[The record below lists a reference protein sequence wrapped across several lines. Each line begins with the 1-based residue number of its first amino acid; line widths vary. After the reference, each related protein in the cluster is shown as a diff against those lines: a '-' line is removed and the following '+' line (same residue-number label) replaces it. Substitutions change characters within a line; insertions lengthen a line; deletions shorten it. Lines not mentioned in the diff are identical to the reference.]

1 MGALMIPPRCLVLAV
16 VLVAAAAHA
25 PAQAP
30 APTTASAAAVTSLAG
45 DERAAKLA
53 ERYEALLAANPS
65 EGIALDRLWK
75 IYEDHDATA
84 ALIDEYRRASERDGG
99 PARLIYGHLLKKTG
113 RFDAAA
119 AVYAA
124 ASQAEPANP
133 LPLLARAEVALAGH
147 HPEDAA
153 PLFSEALGLLPP
165 NDHRRADLLQKL
177 GNAWLAAGQP
187 AKAAESWEQ
196 LVAANPANLALHKL
210 LADTYARN
218 HLFDQAVAHLEYLDQ
233 HAEPA
238 TRAAAL
244 RDMGRLHEARGD
256 FDAARDAYERG
267 LALTARD
274 NWLHGELLGAIIR
287 LYERAGRVAELEA
300 RWRQAAGQAPH
311 DLGGYLRLE
320 TLAESQGNAQ
330 GELEWLDR
338 ITALA
343 PRDRD
348 SRLKLARLLVDR
360 GQRERAAA
368 VYDQLLKEQPEQ
380 FDLILARADLDLQ
393 MGATAMAVSRVE
405 TRLAKTP
412 TDETISASALEFFL
426 SHHLDEP
433 AERCLRAAVAH
444 PPGSLDAGIAL
455 AKFYFARHR
464 PDEGRHVL
472 DGLAGETGGTP
483 PPPDRWQRIATAF
496 KDENLPDDALRCWRE
511 AARVAPRDPAPL
523 EAASELLLARG
534 EPQAAADALE
544 KAVVVVPEGPA
555 REEVERKLFQVLSA
569 PFESAPGATGGAG
582 PPTGTPR
589 RRSRGLSLSLRT
601 GGLVPPAPDN
611 SVMVTVDGPL
621 DHYLEKLEDEAERQ
635 PMAANLLRLARWQLW
650 ARSLNEA
657 ADSAEKAVAFDPTNL
672 AARQMSIRVATE
684 AHEHGVAE
692 RRLREIIALDPAHR
706 TAYLCQLA
714 GLQMEDGDF
723 DAAISGYSQ
732 LQEMQP
738 GAVEPLTDL
747 ALAQQRAER
756 WFDALATWRRAY
768 VLPSL
773 TPAQRGDVRR
783 PLVAAYEHLGEFRS
797 AAELLDHAVEEQPD
811 LARKQELFQEL
822 GEFCGTHALAD
833 WLAGRYEAR
842 LQAQPEDYFTMVAV
856 ASLWKNQGRDEEAYR
871 LLRRAY
877 YSAPDPVAALRS
889 LADEAEAVGEDDQAV
904 ADRRR
909 LVGIA
914 GQDTPENL
922 AKLAASEE
930 DALDED
936 EAARTWEGIAARFP
950 RDTNALAQAAEFFER
965 IAQPDRARALLG
977 RLVAIEPGDLP
988 RLFHLA
994 ELARDAGDEADARE
1008 KFEQVLARST
1018 AEKPGGPLRLPPDLE
1033 VVPEPSVSLGGMSV
1047 FYRSPVVEPPPSKPA
1062 AGADDQALRLQ
1073 AIRELAA
1080 LLPGH
1085 DDPRAASEARNRWLE
1100 PWRKAAATGARS
1112 EPLQAFYAAG
1122 DVAGTMDLLSGW
1134 LDARPAD
1141 ERLRGAFLLAG
1152 LRLGDYGRL
1161 ARWTWP
1167 ANGTARPG
1175 VRGSQLVA
1183 AVQQFLASGGRPGA
1197 NIVAELFPP
1206 HVKARDLLWRTAKEG
1221 FAERRWYA
1229 PAAELGERV
1238 LALAASN
1245 RPAYAVDL
1253 AQWELFLDRPD
1264 RARAA
1269 LREAVDEGGGASLD
1283 SADGSASFDGTGG
1296 SAVYEALR
1304 AYYLLLPVDQRA
1316 AFVDGY
1322 LRGWQ
1327 ARGQAVHGVLSAV
1340 LLHGLQ
1346 GDETSARR
1354 DVDALLALGLAEP
1367 ESANVDRSPDAR
1379 RWSYVLGTGVQLENW
1394 NLGPL
1399 ATYLWRR
1406 ALEGATAFDRRDGE
1420 VQGTLAE
1427 ITSRLVVLEVATAPD
1442 PETGRERVSAYLA
1455 EHPRADLVRS
1465 VATQL
1470 LTASQFPAARQC
1482 YESLT
1487 RQEPGNE
1494 EDWRNLL
1501 VAYNAEGDLDGME
1514 TVLVSLLGP
1523 DRAPPSPLTRAELVR
1538 DLAALHQFEGDAAG
1552 ATRLLEREF
1561 QDGNRAAPVVTSLAA
1576 SYERAGLL
1584 DDAAR
1589 VWQEGIAGDYANA
1602 RTYRLTLARLAER
1615 RGNLPQAISW
1625 LEAELVGKGPPSAEA
1640 AVGQLADLYLRTGRT
1655 DQAKDLVLG
1664 LLKTNSLESLPGV
1677 AQAFAQAGQQPLIRE
1692 WLRTAVRRARDPQT
1706 RFQLQQQLLQNN
1718 LASPTEPA
1726 AEFAREMRRLEKFAQ
1741 ALPALKSVYETA
1753 RYALA
1758 RQRGADHWLEGELQR
1773 GWREGRGEFAAGE
1786 QLVSFYLD
1794 TRQTEP
1800 LRRVVEAIDT
1810 RPNLPEQSL
1819 AGIEKRLTDAN
1830 LAGMALPLAERLYRR
1845 FPQND
1850 LYGLDRAKVL
1860 WKTGQTAEADR
1871 LLEALDGSAFFREDL
1886 SARIGALYEEL
1897 GETERA
1903 RSFYVRA
1910 VQRDP
1915 AGERSAAVCLR
1926 LAQIEIRRK
1935 NLPEVRRLLQIVY
1948 RQPAAANDLTP
1959 LVDFLQASGELS
1971 GSGSRGLPGAEFP
1984 LTFTK
1989 RGQLL
1994 TLVYQ
1999 RLKTLGRLPEA
2010 QAMVAT
2016 HPGFL
2021 AVSPALTAAWRQD
2034 AKPEQAPA
2042 FIASLEDAA
2051 GLLDGPTARLSR
2063 DLATLYLRRSD
2074 DEANANPQDMAARLE
2089 HLARAQRFAPDD
2101 FEVARRL
2108 AALCW
2113 ENQQADR
2120 AVAALQPFLAYDA
2133 VPAER
2138 EQARELLARH

>member
-1 MGALMIPPRCLVLAV
+1 MIPPRCLVLAV
-16 VLVAAAAHA
+16 VLGAAANAV
-25 PAQAP
+25 AQAP
-30 APTTASAAAVTSLAG
+30 APTVAPVAAANALAG

-53 ERYEALLAANPS
+53 ERYKALLAANPS

-84 ALIDEYRRASERDGG
+84 ALIDEYRQASERNGG

-113 RFDAAA
+113 RFDDAA

-124 ASQAEPANP
+124 AGQAEPANP

-147 HPEDAA
+147 HPEDAV

-196 LVAANPANLALHKL
+196 LVAANPANLALHKQ

-218 HLFDQAVAHLEYLDQ
+218 HLVDQALAHLEYLDQ

-238 TRAAAL
+238 ARAAAL
-244 RDMGRLHEARGD
+244 REMGRLHEGRGD

-300 RWRQAAGQAPH
+300 RWRQAAGQTPR

-320 TLAESQGNAQ
+320 TLAETQGDAP

-368 VYDQLLKEQPEQ
+368 VYDQLLKDQPDQ
-380 FDLILARADLDLQ
+380 LDLILARADLDLQ
-393 MGATAMAVSRVE
+393 MGASAAAVSRVE
-405 TRLAKTP
+405 ARLAKTP
-412 TDETISASALEFFL
+412 ADETISASALEFFL
-426 SHHLDEP
+426 SRHLDEP
-433 AERCLRAAVAH
+433 AERCLRAAAARI
-444 PPGSLDAGIAL
+444 PGSLDAGIAL
-455 AKFYFARHR
+455 AKFYFARRR
-464 PDEGRHVL
+464 PDEGRRVL
-472 DGLAGETGGTP
+472 DALAGETGGSTP
-483 PPPDRWQRIATAF
+483 PLDRWQRIATAF

-544 KAVVVVPEGPA
+544 RAVAAVPEGPA
-555 REEVERKLFQVLSA
+555 REEVEHKLFQVLSV
-569 PFESAPGATGGAG
+569 PFESAPGATEGAG
-582 PPTGTPR
+582 PLTGTPHR
-589 RRSRGLSLSLRT
+589 RPRGLSLSLRT
-601 GGLVPPAPDN
+601 GGTMPPAPGN
-611 SVMVTVDGPL
+611 SVVVTVDGPL
-621 DHYLEKLEDEAERQ
+621 DQHLEKIEDEAERQ
-635 PMAANLLRLARWQLW
+635 PTVANLLRLARWQLW

-657 ADSAEKAVAFDPTNL
+657 ADSAEKAVALDPTNL
-672 AARQMSIRVATE
+672 LARQMSIRVATE

-706 TAYLCQLA
+706 AAYLRQLA
-714 GLQMEDGDF
+714 GLQMENGDF

-732 LQEMQP
+732 LQETQP
-738 GAVEPLTDL
+738 GSVEPLTDL

-756 WFDALATWRRAY
+756 WFDALATWRHAY
-768 VLPSL
+768 ALPSL

-783 PLVAAYEHLGEFRS
+783 PLIAAYEHLGEFRP
-797 AAELLDHAVEEQPD
+797 AAELLDHAVDEQPD

-822 GEFCGTHALAD
+822 SEFCGTHALGD

-856 ASLWKNQGRDEEAYR
+856 AGLWKNQGRDEEAYR

-877 YSAPDPVAALRS
+877 YSAPDPVAALKS
-889 LADEAEAVGEDDQAV
+889 LADEAEAAGEDDQAV

-909 LVGIA
+909 LAGIV

-936 EAARTWEGIAARFP
+936 EAARTWEQIAARFP
-950 RDTNALAQAAEFFER
+950 RDTNALARAAEFFER

-1008 KFEQVLARST
+1008 KFGQVLAHST

-1033 VVPEPSVSLGGMSV
+1033 AAPEPSVSLGGMSV
-1047 FYRSPVVEPPPSKPA
+1047 FYRSPVVESPSKPA

-1080 LLPGH
+1080 LLPGR
-1085 DDPRAASEARNRWLE
+1085 DDPRAASGARNRWLE
-1100 PWRKAAATGARS
+1100 PWRQAAATGARS

-1134 LDARPAD
+1134 LADRPAD

-1167 ANGTARPG
+1167 ANGTDRPG

-1183 AVQQFLASGGRPGA
+1183 AVQQFLAAGGRPGA
-1197 NIVAELFPP
+1197 NIAAELFPP
-1206 HVKARDLLWRTAKEG
+1206 HVKARDFLWRTAKEG

-1245 RPAYAVDL
+1245 RSAYAVDL

-1264 RARAA
+1264 RARAV

-1283 SADGSASFDGTGG
+1283 GADGSASFDGTGG

-1304 AYYLLLPVDQRA
+1304 AYYLLLPTDQRA

-1327 ARGQAVHGVLSAV
+1327 ARGQVVHGVLSAV

-1354 DVDALLALGLAEP
+1354 DLDALLALGLAEP

-1399 ATYLWRR
+1399 AAYLWRR

-1427 ITSRLVVLEVATAPD
+1427 INNRLVVLEVATAPD

-1455 EHPRADLVRS
+1455 GHPRADLVRS
-1465 VATQL
+1465 VATQW

-1494 EDWRNLL
+1494 EDRRNLL
-1501 VAYNAEGDLDGME
+1501 VACNAEGDLDDME
-1514 TVLVSLLGP
+1514 AALVSLLGP

-1538 DLAALHQFEGDAAG
+1538 DLAALRQFEGDAAG
-1552 ATRLLEREF
+1552 AIRLLEREF

-1589 VWQEGIAGDYANA
+1589 VWQEGIASDYANA
-1602 RTYRLTLARLAER
+1602 RTYRLALARLAER
-1615 RGNLPQAISW
+1615 RGNLPLAISW
-1625 LEAELVGKGPPSAEA
+1625 LEAELAGREPPGAEA
-1640 AVGQLADLYLRTGRT
+1640 AVGQLAGLYLRTGRM
-1655 DQAKDLVLG
+1655 DQAKDLALG
-1664 LLKTNSLESLPGV
+1664 LLKTNSPEALPGV
-1677 AQAFAQAGQQPLIRE
+1677 VQAFVQAGQPSLIRE

-1706 RFQLQQQLLQNN
+1706 RFQIQQQLLQKD
-1718 LASPTEPA
+1718 LASPTEPT
-1726 AEFAREMRRLEKFAQ
+1726 AEFAREVRRLEKFAQ
-1741 ALPALKSVYETA
+1741 ALPALKSAYETA
-1753 RYALA
+1753 RYTLA

-1773 GWREGRGEFAAGE
+1773 EWREGRGEFAAGE

-1800 LRRVVEAIDT
+1800 LRRVVQAIDA

-1819 AGIEKRLTDAN
+1819 AGIEKRLTDAD
-1830 LAGMALPLAERLYRR
+1830 LAGMALPLSERLFRR

-1871 LLEALDGSAFFREDL
+1871 LLEALNGSAFFREDL

-1897 GETERA
+1897 GDIERA
-1903 RSFYVRA
+1903 RSFYARA

-1915 AGERSAAVCLR
+1915 SGMRSAAVCLR
-1926 LAQIEIRRK
+1926 LAQIETRRK
-1935 NLPEVRRLLQIVY
+1935 NLPEVRRLLQIAY
-1948 RQPAAANDLTP
+1948 RHPAAANDLTP
-1959 LVDFLQASGELS
+1959 VVDFLQASGELG

-1999 RLKTLGRLPEA
+1999 RLKTLGCLPEA
-2010 QAMVAT
+2010 QAMVAA

-2021 AVSPALTAAWRQD
+2021 AVSPALAAAWRQD
-2034 AKPEQAPA
+2034 AKPEQVPA
-2042 FIASLEDAA
+2042 FIALLEDAA
-2051 GLLDGPTARLSR
+2051 GLLDGPTPRLER
-2063 DLATLYLRRSD
+2063 DLAALYLRWSD
-2074 DEANANPQDMAARLE
+2074 DEANANPQDVAARLD

-2113 ENQQADR
+2113 ENNQADR
-2120 AVAALQPFLAYDA
+2120 AAAALQPFLAYDA

-2138 EQARELLARH
+2138 EQARALLARH